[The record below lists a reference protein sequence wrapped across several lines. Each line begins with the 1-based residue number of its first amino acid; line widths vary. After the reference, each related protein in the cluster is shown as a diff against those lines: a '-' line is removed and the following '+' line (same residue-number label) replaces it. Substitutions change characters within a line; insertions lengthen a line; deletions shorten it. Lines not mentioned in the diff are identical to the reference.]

1 MEYTIRELKP
11 AEIPL
16 LHTFLYEAI
25 YQPEGTERLPF
36 DVVYNPALSLYV
48 DDWGRPGDYCLLLE
62 VNRAVVGAAWSRLL
76 PDGYGRVD
84 PATPELSISLLPA
97 YRHTGLGSALLSR
110 MLESLRQ
117 LKYLRVS
124 LSVSKGNYAAAWYEK
139 SGFRIYMEREED
151 YVMLLDL

>member
-36 DVVYNPALSLYV
+36 EVVYNPALSLYV

-76 PDGYGRVD
+76 PDGYGRGD

-97 YRHTGLGSALLSR
+97 YRHGGGGSALLSGVVGR
-110 MLESLRQ
+110 LG
-117 LKYLRVS
+117 KV
-124 LSVSKGNYAAAWYEK
+124 K
-139 SGFRIYMEREED
+139 
-151 YVMLLDL
+151 